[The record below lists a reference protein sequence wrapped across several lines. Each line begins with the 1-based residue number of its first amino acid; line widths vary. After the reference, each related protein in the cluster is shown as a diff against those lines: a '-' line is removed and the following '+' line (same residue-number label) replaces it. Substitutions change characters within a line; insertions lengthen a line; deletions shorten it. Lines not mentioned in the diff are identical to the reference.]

1 MILFIISIYYYKKDS
16 ADGRLLI
23 WRVSI
28 DMIADA
34 PLVGHG
40 IGTFENKY
48 MYYQAQYFE
57 SHPYSKYEKFTDN
70 IVYPYN
76 EFLRIG

>member
-1 MILFIISIYYYKKDS
+1 MVLIKLEISIYYYKKDS

-40 IGTFENKY
+40 IGTFENKVDW
-48 MYYQAQYFE
+48 FV
-57 SHPYSKYEKFTDN
+57 KF
-70 IVYPYN
+70 I
-76 EFLRIG
+76 